1 MARVC
6 GRGGCSWD
14 SCGLCCCGWFGVVIF
29 DAAMVRASGEGLE
42 FSWRASVV
50 CASGEGLE
58 FSWRASV
65 VVVDVIGI
73 HVVYVVVV
81 GLEL

>member
-1 MARVC
+1 MCRV
-6 GRGGCSWD
+6 R
-14 SCGLCCCGWFGVVIF
+14 
-29 DAAMVRASGEGLE
+29 
-42 FSWRASVV
+42 
-50 CASGEGLE
+50 GLE